1 MHSKKMM
8 KTALADYVNNFI
20 RLLIYDNLNN
30 RYLHN
35 YFKNH
40 IFTINNSI
48 IEYVAINETKS
59 QILICTLIYCS
70 SSGQKSPWYAKED
83 DTDRCWSNTP
93 LSIYSSEKPHS
104 CFCKIIHKVYQSTWF
119 IFCSLT
125 LAIYT

>member
-1 MHSKKMM
+1 MM
-8 KTALADYVNNFI
+8 KTALRDYVDNFI

-59 QILICTLIYCS
+59 
-70 SSGQKSPWYAKED
+70 
-83 DTDRCWSNTP
+83 
-93 LSIYSSEKPHS
+93 
-104 CFCKIIHKVYQSTWF
+104 
-119 IFCSLT
+119 
-125 LAIYT
+125 

>member
-1 MHSKKMM
+1 M

-70 SSGQKSPWYAKED
+70 SSGQKSP
-83 DTDRCWSNTP
+83 
-93 LSIYSSEKPHS
+93 
-104 CFCKIIHKVYQSTWF
+104 
-119 IFCSLT
+119 
-125 LAIYT
+125 